1 MVKHKEMAKR
11 FQTPLK
17 RKFLR
22 LPQFLDFEIDVVP
35 ELNKAGI
42 SKHIFEQDCKAEP
55 RLIPPERLHAYASIF
70 NCKVE
75 ELTSISS
82 GHDH

>member
-1 MVKHKEMAKR
+1 MAKR
-11 FQTPLK
+11 FQSPLK

-42 SKHIFEQDCKAEP
+42 SKHIFEQDCKAELS
-55 RLIPPERLHAYASIF
+55 LIPSERLKAYANIL

-82 GHDH
+82 GREH